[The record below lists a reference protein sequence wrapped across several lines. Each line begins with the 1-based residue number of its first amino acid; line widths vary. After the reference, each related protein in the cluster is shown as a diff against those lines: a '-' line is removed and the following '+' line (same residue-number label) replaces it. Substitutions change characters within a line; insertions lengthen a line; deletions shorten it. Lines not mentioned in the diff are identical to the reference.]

1 MDEDLQ
7 QGIGRCGA
15 CDSTSSSLLKCS
27 GCRLVSY
34 CGTECQGTDWS
45 KHKSICKEKRRA
57 IQEVML
63 FEHQEGN
70 HFGECPICFL
80 PMPFDADKIMKA
92 TAEDEEHYRYL
103 KEITATSCCS
113 TLVCTNCFDAHI
125 ITCCN
130 ERIKPTCPFC
140 RSETPDK
147 EKDDYELLDVAEVD
161 NHQMLIKNGATLCGR
176 GDHAAAFTSYKLEY
190 SESKQQ
196 RNDEQQLGQSNQ
208 LDGAGQRNTLDR
220 KMNGQLCE
228 AVIKRDKWVEHL
240 KKKAEHTAKVTYN
253 KERAT
258 MILNTTY
265 KTAMEGNLIPDREAL
280 VTRIGNMI
288 KSPNSNWSEKKP
300 EWELPR
306 TYFDAADKKAA
317 KLGNIQGMYFVSTM
331 LHCGIGVATNHG
343 KANAYVIKAAAGG
356 HPIARHEAG
365 MYELYQGNAE
375 RAVRHFC
382 IAASQGVTK
391 SLEELKSGY
400 KSGYVTKSEYEQAL
414 RSNQKAKEAMK
425 DNEETRSQMLAETK
439 RH

>member
-125 ITCCN
+125 ITCCK

-176 GDHAAAFTSYKLEY
+176 GDHAAAFTSY
-190 SESKQQ
+190 
-196 RNDEQQLGQSNQ
+196 
-208 LDGAGQRNTLDR
+208 
-220 KMNGQLCE
+220 
-228 AVIKRDKWVEHL
+228 
-240 KKKAEHTAKVTYN
+240 
-253 KERAT
+253 
-258 MILNTTY
+258 
-265 KTAMEGNLIPDREAL
+265 
-280 VTRIGNMI
+280 
-288 KSPNSNWSEKKP
+288 
-300 EWELPR
+300 
-306 TYFDAADKKAA
+306 KKAA